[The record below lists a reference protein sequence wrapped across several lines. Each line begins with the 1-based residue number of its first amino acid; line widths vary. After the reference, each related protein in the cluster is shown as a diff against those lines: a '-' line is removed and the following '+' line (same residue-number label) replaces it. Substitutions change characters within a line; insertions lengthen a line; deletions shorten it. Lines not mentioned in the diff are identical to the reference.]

1 MNTIKIGL
9 IVNPYAGIGGAVAL
23 KGSDGEQ
30 IVGEALKRGA
40 QPRALQRVQLCL
52 QHLKP
57 IQNHIQWYCWGGQM
71 GESSLQ
77 QAGFTHNVVGQPK
90 QAQSQASDTTAAA
103 LALKHTGVDLILF
116 AGGDGT
122 ARDLVSA
129 LGCSV
134 PCLGIPAGVKIHSGV
149 YAVHAKGAAEIIIK
163 MVQAQ
168 LVSVQ
173 EVEVR
178 DIDEEAFR
186 RGQVKAR
193 RFGDLLVPAEERY
206 LQHVKCGGKG
216 VEALVLQD
224 IAHFLIEQFE
234 YDQLI
239 ILGPGTTTKAVADAL
254 GLPKTLLGV
263 DLILNECV
271 LQADATEQ
279 QIIQRVAEQRSAHA
293 PNSKIIVTLIG
304 GQGHI
309 FGRGNHQIS
318 PTVIDLV
325 GKDNITVISTKTKLK
340 ELEGRPLLVDTW
352 DEQVNQ
358 ALAGFLPVVTGY
370 EDVVLYPVEG

>member
-57 IQNHIQWYCWGGQM
+57 IQNHIKWYCWGGQM

-77 QAGFTHNVVGQPK
+77 QAGFTHHVVGQPK

-103 LALKHTGVDLILF
+103 LALKQTGVDLILF

-206 LQHVKCGGKG
+206 LQHVKCGGKE

-234 YDQLI
+234 HDQLI
-239 ILGPGTTTKAVADAL
+239 ILGPGTTTKAVADAM

-279 QIIQRVAEQRSAHA
+279 QIIQRVEEQRSAHA
-293 PNSKIIVTLIG
+293 PNPKIIVTLIG

-318 PTVIDLV
+318 PTVIEQVD
-325 GKDNITVISTKTKLK
+325 KDNITVISTKTKLK